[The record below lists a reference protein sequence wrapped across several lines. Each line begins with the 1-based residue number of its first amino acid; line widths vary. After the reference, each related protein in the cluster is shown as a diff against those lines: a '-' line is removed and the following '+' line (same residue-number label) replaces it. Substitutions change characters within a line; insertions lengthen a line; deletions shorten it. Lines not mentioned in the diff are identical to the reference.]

1 MFVSLRVNI
10 TLHILESNNLRQE
23 NNYVGRVP
31 RAKSKTVAPIRTTD
45 WSPELDPQ
53 IQPPAELVAMAAAV
67 SEQHADDVLARVP
80 IPAQTHLSR
89 MSPQDKLLREMFVV
103 EYFYDRD
110 AYAAAVRLGYP
121 PAKAR
126 EIGYKLENEPVV
138 QRLIRERELEFA
150 DAHEITLSRLA
161 GFYLREIADRG
172 VTSSQS
178 ARVASIGALG
188 KLVGLG
194 QPEKLDVTI
203 TGGVMEVPPVAVDA
217 DWEVVA
223 STTQPKLLADVRRE

>member
-1 MFVSLRVNI
+1 
-10 TLHILESNNLRQE
+10 
-23 NNYVGRVP
+23 
-31 RAKSKTVAPIRTTD
+31 
-45 WSPELDPQ
+45 
-53 IQPPAELVAMAAAV
+53 MAAAV

-110 AYAAAVRLGYP
+110 AFQAAVRLGYP

-126 EIGYKLENEPVV
+126 EIGGKLENEPVV
-138 QRLIRERELEFA
+138 QRLIRERELEFS

-178 ARVASIGALG
+178 ARVAAIGAVA

-217 DWEVVA
+217 EWEVVA